1 MSTYRGTFEHDSFL
15 GWLNLFKIRRLQM
28 LYNVGERPPYPVII
42 SKPTVGDVLR
52 NLNKAD
58 FGLFAT
64 VSFLGF
70 FAARKSTLGLT
81 TTEFVRQRGFSI
93 AWNSIMMAGALFAC
107 MNSNNRLTG
116 FVDNG
121 LQWRRKEQRLNKYDF
136 TSEFEEGTIWK
147 FFRLR

>member
-15 GWLNLFKIRRLQM
+15 GWLNLLKIRRLQV

-42 SKPTVGDVLR
+42 SKPTVGEVYLYDILEKVLR

-64 VSFLGF
+64 VAFLGF
-70 FAARKSTLGLT
+70 FAARRATLGLT
-81 TTEFVRQRGFSI
+81 TTEYIRQRGFSI

-107 MNSNNRLTG
+107 MNSNNRLT
-116 FVDNG
+116 VHSN
-121 LQWRRKEQRLNKYDF
+121 
-136 TSEFEEGTIWK
+136 
-147 FFRLR
+147 